1 MEEPF
6 TFRDSTTAALDN
18 HIQVEVAACTAEEA
32 CQAIAYTSFT
42 TTEACQAVACKV
54 KQAYPV
60 TASSLVG
67 LGIAFRAFMVTP
79 YHMGGHRVAP
89 SDKATVACLVV
100 ASSFLP

>member
-6 TFRDSTTAALDN
+6 TFRDCSTAALDN
-18 HIQVEVAACTAEEA
+18 HIQVAACTAE
-32 CQAIAYTSFT
+32 
-42 TTEACQAVACKV
+42 EACQAVACKV

-60 TASSLVG
+60 TASSLVS
-67 LGIAFRAFMVTP
+67 LGIAFKTFMVTP
-79 YHMGGHRVAP
+79 YHMGRHRVAP